1 MRRVC
6 TSAIQIW
13 GANFWKWIHS
23 CNLGGFVWYA
33 ESQLQSVA
41 WKSLKTFVDSDVHCC
56 DFFQSSWALQNCPEH
71 LTCIKPGVISYR
83 VKAAR
88 QQGDMPI
95 HNFAMPGAT
104 GCGGLATKDDAD
116 LHLHQKSDG
125 STGSRLSAL
134 DPANFG
140 AGLRKLW
147 SQNVAWHFGHSNSLM
162 QTASKFTVLSLLRRR
177 NHRCWCCHNWC
188 LFNLC
193 VLARFYLQ
201 ERPIQKTL

>member
-1 MRRVC
+1 
-6 TSAIQIW
+6 
-13 GANFWKWIHS
+13 
-23 CNLGGFVWYA
+23 
-33 ESQLQSVA
+33 
-41 WKSLKTFVDSDVHCC
+41 
-56 DFFQSSWALQNCPEH
+56 
-71 LTCIKPGVISYR
+71 
-83 VKAAR
+83 
-88 QQGDMPI
+88 
-95 HNFAMPGAT
+95 MPGAT

-125 STGSRLSAL
+125 STGRRLSAL

-140 AGLRKLW
+140 AGLTKLW
-147 SQNVAWHFGHSNSLM
+147 SQNFAWHFGHSNSLM

-201 ERPIQKTL
+201 EGTNSKDAVNPDRLKKVDRIFTRIMPLYLAILRSDSPLIPTNWLTCRIAHC